1 MGRKLTLVTDN
12 NSPGA
17 KRRKI
22 AKRKRNVR
30 RFVTVGA
37 MGLFLGMLFSVTYT
51 DRQDKLREA
60 ERQLA
65 AYEEQYEQLQTQEE
79 YYRQEIS
86 KLENEDY
93 IARLARERY
102 FKSEEGEITFKLP
115 KSPSDSRVESDEE
128 EATQESINEK

>member
-12 NSPGA
+12 NSTGA